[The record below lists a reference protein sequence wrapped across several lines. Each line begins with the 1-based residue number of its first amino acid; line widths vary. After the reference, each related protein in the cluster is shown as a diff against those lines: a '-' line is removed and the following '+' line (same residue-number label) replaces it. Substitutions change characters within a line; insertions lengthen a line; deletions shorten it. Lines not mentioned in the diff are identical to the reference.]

1 MKTHFKCLFF
11 LMLLIAQ
18 WGRAQE
24 TSSFSFY
31 RNNWQMINPAAANHS
46 WFFDPAKSYS
56 INASYRQQWIGAPG
70 SPANYN
76 IHFESVP
83 AAREQQYDMKM
94 GGGMYGE
101 SGWDVNMP
109 IFKWGGYGN
118 YAYALPLNGSYKK
131 LTLGLNIGFS
141 NQRINLKDTRFKD
154 MTDEKIE
161 EALANYNGILSRY
174 ALELN
179 AGAFYSDSKHFYA
192 GVSAPFALNLTR
204 LPGDD
209 IGSANSTPPTAL
221 SRRPLYVNGLV
232 GGAIIFDENSNG
244 RVISGLYPSMW
255 VRWQPNYQ
263 NSSLFGVT
271 PISADVNL
279 RYQLNSQFWLG
290 TGYNTA
296 QWVHFECGILHF
308 DNSVYGHDGDYS
320 LSLGLA
326 YDMPLTPAGWR
337 LGQTLELTVGFT
349 WQ

>member
-1 MKTHFKCLFF
+1 MKTYFKYVPFC
-11 LMLLIAQ
+11 MLLIAQ

-46 WFFDPAKSYS
+46 WYFDPAKSYS

-83 AAREQQYDMKM
+83 AAQEHQYDMKM

-118 YAYALPLNGSYKK
+118 YAYALPLDKRYKK
-131 LTLGLNIGFS
+131 LTLGLNAGFS

-179 AGAFYSDSKHFYA
+179 VGAFYSDSKHFYA

-204 LPGDD
+204 FPGDD
-209 IGSANSTPPTAL
+209 IGGVDNKPPTAL

-232 GGAIIFDENSNG
+232 GGAIIFDN
-244 RVISGLYPSMW
+244 RTQSGLYPSMW

-263 NSSLFGVT
+263 NSSLFGVS

-279 RYQLNSQFWLG
+279 RYQLNKQFWLG

-296 QWVHFECGILHF
+296 QWVHFECGILRL
-308 DNSVYGHDGDYS
+308 DNRVYGAEDYS